1 MKMDLFPA
9 IDLQGGK
16 VSRLRKGDFQDC
28 VQYPV
33 DPLETALFFAKTGFR
48 HLHIVD
54 LDGARYGKP
63 AHTHLIRDLAS
74 TGLSLQYGGGLREI
88 EDIEHV
94 LTLGAARAMVG
105 SLLFSSGGTAGK
117 LFGLFGD
124 RILPAVDIKEG
135 HAAVRGWSSLS
146 ELPTLKAI
154 EVLLD
159 AGFTKALVTSIERD
173 GTLSG
178 PDIELYGSILEE
190 FPGFFLIAAGGISS
204 CSDIEELQ
212 TLGCAGTVLGKSI
225 YEERIDPQEALK
237 LVRPC

>member
-1 MKMDLFPA
+1 MDLFPA
-9 IDLQGGK
+9 IDLQENK

-28 VQYPV
+28 VKYPV
-33 DPLETALFFAKTGFR
+33 DPFETALSFAKTGFK
-48 HLHIVD
+48 HLHVVD
-54 LDGARYGKP
+54 LDGARYGTP

-74 TGLSLQYGGGLREI
+74 TGLSLQFGGGLRKI

-105 SLLFSSGGTAGK
+105 SLLFSSNGTARK
-117 LFGLFGD
+117 LFRLFGD

-146 ELPTLKAI
+146 DLPTLKAL

-159 AGFTKALVTSIERD
+159 AGFTEALVTSTERD

-178 PDIELYGSILEE
+178 PDIELYGSILEK
-190 FPGFFLIAAGGISS
+190 FPGFFVIAAGGISS
-204 CSDIEELQ
+204 CSDIEQLQ
-212 TLGCAGTVLGKSI
+212 TLGCTGTVLGKSI
-225 YEERIDPQEALK
+225 YEGRIDPRAALK
-237 LVRPC
+237 LMRLC